1 MWHQPNLMHSYD
13 RLADPSRPPSSLC
26 LIRKLAPEVWT
37 GLTMAECGWAQTLKL
52 GCNRMSNNPWERGR
66 GGEAGRGRERE
77 SHGQYKLAFS
87 AMQRPKSP
95 MQTTIKTI
103 SLQNVAAS
111 ASWHLLLPFYF
122 IFILA
127 LCHPE
132 TKLTL
137 SENWRELSLV
147 DSLPSV
153 FLPRTV
159 ARLNWSDFRARP
171 FILVSHIWSAAV
183 KWRRSSPRNK
193 LLREVAVLLL
203 LHRHC
208 CNAIGYSMQWVCF
221 CCFFAP
227 LTKNKITLNVQESEM
242 WMQCNQQIV
251 KLLKY
256 IINNFALLN

>member
-1 MWHQPNLMHSYD
+1 MKE
-13 RLADPSRPPSSLC
+13 RER
-26 LIRKLAPEVWT
+26 R
-37 GLTMAECGWAQTLKL
+37 
-52 GCNRMSNNPWERGR
+52 RGR
-66 GGEAGRGRERE
+66 ERERE

-95 MQTTIKTI
+95 MQTTIKSI

-122 IFILA
+122 IFLLA
-127 LCHPE
+127 LRHPE

-208 CNAIGYSMQWVCF
+208 RNAIGYSMQWVCF
-221 CCFFAP
+221 CLFFWLINKKQNHFKCTREWNVDAVQPTTCKIVEIYHEQFCFVELKQPNTAKKANGFFCWFNP
-227 LTKNKITLNVQESEM
+227 NHNNLRTFYLTKDNR
-242 WMQCNQQIV
+242 
-251 KLLKY
+251 
-256 IINNFALLN
+256 F